1 MASGFRIQKIAIEG
15 FKGFTTRKE
24 IALDGGHAFL
34 LGQNGNGKSSIVEA
48 IRWGLFGST
57 RRPNEIVAN
66 RDYSGRCRVEITLM
80 SEGKVWHLRRTLIKG
95 SSGGS
100 DAELTDDQGGE
111 HPIRNIMPQLDSAD
125 AGEGMHII
133 FAPQST
139 PLRRQPEDLS
149 PFERTIFNHLGLTH
163 PRALLSQ
170 LDDFLKTQELEETNL
185 ADKLTEARQN
195 IDRDIS
201 QLERQRD
208 GIVGSPPWGNSHVPS
223 IAKSENKVREIIKEI
238 TGNPPDEAFS
248 GLSLDAL
255 IDEAEDALKNRRSQD
270 LDELEKEAEESVE
283 RRERLEEFRE
293 IQAEIETQQSRAR
306 DKQSELDDTLED
318 MSLDELQNSVG
329 EKRAAADA
337 EDLRRRIAETASDLL
352 HRDEEN
358 SVSCPVCETTHFRKD
373 LEVILR
379 QIIDK
384 PSGATTSELNQL
396 EARLKRA
403 ENLER
408 EAQSLKSDVDKLE
421 QRAETIKAHIDPED
435 VEELP
440 KRIKQCSDRE
450 ASIQEQIDGREDRLD
465 EMERRLSNLRVED
478 SFHDIQKRLTSI
490 KQSRKQFEG
499 VEKACDDLVAFGES
513 VRAIR
518 EAVKI
523 CLKERL
529 ENDIPR
535 VSESLS
541 KVFASLT
548 HHPWYDRLTIA
559 RDKLPKLELQ
569 VASSH
574 DPSDRGEP
582 TGVLN
587 GQSESALE
595 LVPYFAFSQADD
607 TPTEVYLVLLDDPT
621 RAFDEEHTGILVE
634 QLAELGRNVQ
644 LIVASQ
650 ETARFRELLPK
661 NFESDDYVI
670 VEPNQWT
677 HSDGPRLK
685 IERNEPCKT

>member
-1 MASGFRIQKIAIEG
+1 MTK
-15 FKGFTTRKE
+15 
-24 IALDGGHAFL
+24 
-34 LGQNGNGKSSIVEA
+34 
-48 IRWGLFGST
+48 
-57 RRPNEIVAN
+57 
-66 RDYSGRCRVEITLM
+66 
-80 SEGKVWHLRRTLIKG
+80 RRT
-95 SSGGS
+95 
-100 DAELTDDQGGE
+100 
-111 HPIRNIMPQLDSAD
+111 
-125 AGEGMHII
+125 
-133 FAPQST
+133 
-139 PLRRQPEDLS
+139 PLE
-149 PFERTIFNHLGLTH
+149 
-163 PRALLSQ
+163 
-170 LDDFLKTQELEETNL
+170 
-185 ADKLTEARQN
+185 
-195 IDRDIS
+195 
-201 QLERQRD
+201 
-208 GIVGSPPWGNSHVPS
+208 
-223 IAKSENKVREIIKEI
+223 
-238 TGNPPDEAFS
+238 
-248 GLSLDAL
+248 
-255 IDEAEDALKNRRSQD
+255 NRRSQD
-270 LDELEKEAEESVE
+270 PDELERKAEEIGE
-283 RRERLEEFRE
+283 RRVRLEEFRD
-293 IQAEIETQQSRAR
+293 IQVKIETQQSDIESVKLQFANV
-306 DKQSELDDTLED
+306 LEGV
-318 MSLDELQNSVG
+318 SLDELRNSVK
-329 EKRAAADA
+329 EAREVANVATIK
-337 EDLRRRIAETASDLL
+337 RRIVEEAIRLL
-352 HRDEEN
+352 HRDEKD
-358 SVSCPVCETTHFRKD
+358 SVSCPVCKGVHPRQD
-373 LEVILR
+373 LEEVLQQTI
-379 QIIDK
+379 
-384 PSGATTSELNQL
+384 SELPDLAPATLDQLVSQL
-396 EARLKRA
+396 ERA
-403 ENLER
+403 EKLEC
-408 EAQSLKSDVDKLE
+408 EVQGLKSDLDGLE
-421 QRAETIKAHIDPED
+421 QKAYALRESIDPD
-435 VEELP
+435 DALP
-440 KRIKQCSDRE
+440 EMIKRCLVHE
-450 ASIQEQIDGREDRLD
+450 ASIKEQIDGHEGRLN
-465 EMERRLSNLRVED
+465 EIERQFLNLREEER
-478 SFHDIQKRLTSI
+478 FHGIQKKLTSI

-499 VEKACDDLVAFGES
+499 VEKAYDDLVVFGES
-513 VRAIR
+513 VQSVR

-559 RDKLPKLELQ
+559 KDKLPKLELQ